1 MKVQVFLLYLYANTR
16 INITLNT
23 IVMKNSILDF
33 IRWDG
38 EIGVLAYRHPKI
50 NISKYSKLQVN
61 EAQEAVVVVNGTRSQ
76 KFGPGQYDMDSPN
89 YPILRA
95 FYGIPFGGENPFTV
109 QVWFV
114 NKLTPKDIDWGIGE
128 FPIYDQTFQ
137 AQIPIEAHGKYGI
150 TVSDAERL
158 ILKLALGYPTNGDG
172 AIRVTA
178 DHFTEQLRGEL
189 TAKTKSLITKV
200 FSANTYGINEI
211 SAHLEE
217 ISNILSP
224 ELNSFFDEFG
234 CSLSKFYVTTI
245 GVDTSTESGRIA
257 QEAIN
262 QQTAQKISGHT
273 WQQGKLFETAQ
284 QAVNNSNGGG
294 GILGAV
300 MMAGM
305 FGGMGGGGN
314 AGIMTPNYS
323 QPTPAP
329 VGGAPQQAGPAPAQ
343 PMIREVYCS
352 RCSKKYTSD
361 NRFCPHCGNQ
371 YNPCPKCGADN
382 DVNAT
387 RCVTCG
393 APLTPNAGN
402 VCPNCHSTVAPGA
415 AFCPNCGRPLS
426 EQKCPRCGASTK
438 GASFCPNC
446 GMKVK

>member
-1 MKVQVFLLYLYANTR
+1 MK
-16 INITLNT
+16 
-23 IVMKNSILDF
+23 KSIIDF
-33 IRWDG
+33 IHWDG

-50 NISKYSKLQVN
+50 NISKYAKLQVN

-89 YPILRA
+89 YPILRV

-114 NKLTPKDIDWGIGE
+114 NKLTPKDIDWGIGD

-158 ILKLALGYPTNGDG
+158 ILKLALGYPAGNDG
-172 AIRVTA
+172 AIRVSA
-178 DHFTEQLRGEL
+178 DDFTEQLRGEL

-200 FSANTYGINEI
+200 FAANKYGINEI
-211 SAHLEE
+211 SAHLED

-224 ELNSFFDEFG
+224 DLNSFFDEFG
-234 CSLSKFYVTTI
+234 CALSKFYVTTI
-245 GVDTSTESGRIA
+245 GVDTTTEAGRVA

-273 WQQGKLFETAQ
+273 WQQGQLFKTAQ
-284 QAVNNSNGGG
+284 DAVNNSRGGG

-314 AGIMTPNYS
+314 TGIMTPNYG
-323 QPTPAP
+323 QPTPGP
-329 VGGAPQQAGPAPAQ
+329 VGNDQPSGQDKPQV
-343 PMIREVYCS
+343 MIREVYCS
-352 RCSKKYTSD
+352 RCSKKYTTN

-382 DVNAT
+382 DASAT

-393 APLTPNAGN
+393 SPLTPSTGN
-402 VCPNCHSTVAPGA
+402 VCPNCHSQIAPGA
-415 AFCPNCGRPLS
+415 AFCANCGRPVS
-426 EQKCPRCGASTK
+426 EQKCPRCGANTK

-446 GMKVK
+446 GMKIQ

>member
-1 MKVQVFLLYLYANTR
+1 MK
-16 INITLNT
+16 
-23 IVMKNSILDF
+23 KSIIDF
-33 IRWDG
+33 IKWSG
-38 EIGVLAYRHPKI
+38 EIGVLAYRHPKV

-61 EAQEAVVVVNGTRSQ
+61 EAQEAVVVVNGLKAQ

-89 YPILRA
+89 IPILRA
-95 FYGIPFGGENPFTV
+95 FYGIPFGGENPWTV

-114 NKLTPKDIDWGIGE
+114 NKLTPKDIDWGIGD

-158 ILKLALGYPTNGDG
+158 ILKLALGFPANSEGE
-172 AIRVTA
+172 IKVTV
-178 DHFTEQLRGEL
+178 DDFTEQLRGEL
-189 TAKTKSLITKV
+189 TAKTKNLITEV
-200 FSANTYGINEI
+200 FSANKYGINEI
-211 SAHLEE
+211 SAHLTD
-217 ISNILSP
+217 ISSILEP
-224 ELNSFFDEFG
+224 DLNSFFDEFG
-234 CSLSKFYVTTI
+234 CKLLKFYVTTI
-245 GVDTSTESGRIA
+245 GIDTTTEAGRMA

-284 QAVNNSNGGG
+284 QAVNNSQGG

-305 FGGMGGGGN
+305 FGGMGGGNN
-314 AGIMTPNYS
+314 AGIMTPQYG
-323 QPTPAP
+323 QPTPALY
-329 VGGAPQQAGPAPAQ
+329 GSSQQTQVASVQ

-361 NRFCPHCGNQ
+361 KRFCPHCGNP

-382 DVNAT
+382 DSSAT

-393 APLTPNAGN
+393 APLVTASEK
-402 VCPNCHSTVAPGA
+402 VCPNCHSAVASDT

-426 EQKCPRCGASTK
+426 ENKCPRCGADTK
-438 GASFCPNC
+438 GSAFCPNC
-446 GMKVK
+446 GMKIN

>member
-1 MKVQVFLLYLYANTR
+1 MLF
-16 INITLNT
+16 
-23 IVMKNSILDF
+23 KNKKEPIIDF
-33 IRWDG
+33 IKWDG
-38 EIGVLAYRHPKI
+38 EIGILAYRHPQM
-50 NISKYSKLQVN
+50 NISKYAKLQVT
-61 EAQEAVVVVNGTRSQ
+61 EAQEAIVIVNGTRSQ

-89 YPILRA
+89 YPILRS

-114 NKLTPKDIDWGIGE
+114 NKLTPKDIDWGVDD

-158 ILKLALGYPTNGDG
+158 ILKLALGFPVNGNG
-172 AIRVTA
+172 SIHITA
-178 DHFTEQLRGEL
+178 DDFTEQIRGEL
-189 TAKTKSLITKV
+189 TAKAKSLITKI
-200 FSANTYGINEI
+200 FAANKYGVNEI
-211 SAHLEE
+211 SAHLED
-217 ISNILSP
+217 ISNILQP
-224 ELNSFFDEFG
+224 DLNSFFDEFG

-245 GVDTSTESGRIA
+245 GIDTSTEAGRMA

-284 QAVNNSNGGG
+284 QAVNNSQGG

-314 AGIMTPNYS
+314 AGIMNPSYN

-329 VGGAPQQAGPAPAQ
+329 ISGEQQNPSAQ

-352 RCSKKYTSD
+352 HCSKKFTSD
-361 NRFCPHCGNQ
+361 KKFCPYCGDP

-382 DVNAT
+382 DLDAK

-393 APLTPNAGN
+393 TPLSSGGGST
-402 VCPNCHSTVAPGA
+402 CPNCNSTIVAGS

-426 EQKCPRCGASTK
+426 EHKCPRCGCDTK
-438 GASFCPNC
+438 GAIFCPNC
-446 GMKVK
+446 GMKVS

>member
-1 MKVQVFLLYLYANTR
+1 MFNMKR
-16 INITLNT
+16 
-23 IVMKNSILDF
+23 SILDF
-33 IRWDG
+33 IKWDG
-38 EIGVLAYRHPKI
+38 EIGVLAYRHPKV

-61 EAQEAVVVVNGTRSQ
+61 EAQEAIVVVNGTRSQ

-114 NKLTPKDIDWGIGE
+114 NKLTPKDIDWGIGD
-128 FPIYDQTFQ
+128 FPIFDQTFQ

-158 ILKLALGYPTNGDG
+158 ILKLALGYPTNNEG

-189 TAKTKSLITKV
+189 TAKTKSLITRI
-200 FSANTYGINEI
+200 FSANKYGINEI

-224 ELNSFFDEFG
+224 ELDSFFSEFG
-234 CSLSKFYVTTI
+234 CTLSKFYVTTI
-245 GVDTSTESGRIA
+245 GVDTSTEAGRVA

-284 QAVNNSNGGG
+284 QAVNNSSGGG

-314 AGIMTPNYS
+314 AGIMTPNYG
-323 QPTPAP
+323 QPAPAP
-329 VGGAPQQAGPAPAQ
+329 VSGGQPGVPGAPVQGQGG

-352 RCSKKYTSD
+352 RCSKKFTSD

-382 DVNAT
+382 DSSAT

-393 APLTPNAGN
+393 APLSPASGN
-402 VCPNCHSTVAPGA
+402 VCPNCHSAVAPGA

-438 GASFCPNC
+438 GATFCPCC

>member
-1 MKVQVFLLYLYANTR
+1 MK
-16 INITLNT
+16 
-23 IVMKNSILDF
+23 KSIIDF

-38 EIGVLAYRHPKI
+38 EIGVLAYRHAKQ
-50 NISKYSKLQVN
+50 NISKYAKLQVN
-61 EAQEAVVVVNGTRSQ
+61 EAQEAVVIVNGTRSQ

-114 NKLTPKDIDWGIGE
+114 NKLTPKDIDWGIGD

-158 ILKLALGYPTNGDG
+158 ILQLALGYPANGEG
-172 AIRVTA
+172 EVRVTA

-200 FSANTYGINEI
+200 FAANKYGINEI
-211 SAHLEE
+211 SAHLDD

-224 ELNSFFDEFG
+224 ELNSFFEEFG

-245 GVDTSTESGRIA
+245 GVDQSTEAGRIA

-284 QAVNNSNGGG
+284 QAVNNSQGG

-305 FGGMGGGGN
+305 FGGMGGGAN
-314 AGIMTPNYS
+314 AGIMNPNYS

-329 VGGAPQQAGPAPAQ
+329 AGNSQPAGPAPAQ
-343 PMIREVYCS
+343 PMIREVYCAQCS
-352 RCSKKYTSD
+352 RKYTTD
-361 NRFCPHCGNQ
+361 NRFCPHCGKQ

-382 DVNAT
+382 DMGAT

-393 APLTPNAGN
+393 TQLAPNVGN
-402 VCPNCHSTVAPGA
+402 VCPNCHSTVAPGS

-426 EQKCPRCGASTK
+426 EQKCPRCGANTK
-438 GASFCPNC
+438 GATFCPNC

>member
-1 MKVQVFLLYLYANTR
+1 MSKA
-16 INITLNT
+16 II
-23 IVMKNSILDF
+23 DF
-33 IRWDG
+33 IKWDS
-38 EIGVLAYRHPKI
+38 EIGVLAYRHPKS

-61 EAQEAVVVVNGTRSQ
+61 EAQEAIVVVNGTRSQ

-114 NKLTPKDIDWGIGE
+114 SKLTPKDVDWGVGD

-158 ILKLALGYPTNGDG
+158 VLKLALGYPADGEG

-178 DHFTEQLRGEL
+178 DHFTQQLSGEL

-200 FSANTYGINEI
+200 FAANKYGINEI
-211 SAHLEE
+211 SAHLEDMSKMLE
-217 ISNILSP
+217 SG
-224 ELNSFFDEFG
+224 LNPFFDEFG
-234 CSLSKFYVTTI
+234 CALSKFYVTTVGI
-245 GVDTSTESGRIA
+245 DTTTEAGRVA
-257 QEAIN
+257 QDAIN

-273 WQQGKLFETAQ
+273 WQQSKMFETAQ
-284 QAVNNSNGGG
+284 QAVSNSNGG

-305 FGGMGGGGN
+305 FGMGGNMGGGMGGAMMNPSYG
-314 AGIMTPNYS
+314 

-329 VGGAPQQAGPAPAQ
+329 VSGAQPGAPAQ
-343 PMIREVYCS
+343 HQPMIHEVYCS
-352 RCSKKYTSD
+352 RCSKRYTSD
-361 NRFCPHCGNQ
+361 KRFCPYCGDP
-371 YNPCPKCGADN
+371 YNPCPKCGTDN
-382 DVNAT
+382 DEGAT

-393 APLTPNAGN
+393 VSLAQPSGQI
-402 VCPNCHSTVAPGA
+402 CPCCRSVVAQGM
-415 AFCPNCGRPLS
+415 AFCPSCGT
-426 EQKCPRCGASTK
+426 QMAADKCPRCGADTN
-438 GASFCPNC
+438 GAAFCSSC